1 MKFTKNMKR
10 FGAAA
15 LSGMLLMGALAG
27 CGSSSSTSET
37 TEEGSGAAPAAV
49 SGVIDVVSREDGS
62 GTRGAFIE
70 LFGIEVKDA
79 DGNKTDRT
87 TPDAIIAN
95 QTEVMMQNVA
105 GDKNAIGY
113 ASLGSVDDSMILSII
128 SCLPK
133 ARRSLTITVTSR
145 LMTRQRHSSPMVPP
159 EKSPLQVP
167 PLLPR

>member
-70 LFGIEVKDA
+70 LFGIEIKDA
-79 DGNKTDRT
+79 DGNSLFLYRLTTIDGSSVSALDLKVGGTLTAAGKKTVYKDV
-87 TPDAIIAN
+87 P
-95 QTEVMMQNVA
+95 QMSA
-105 GDKNAIGY
+105 GGFCIEY
-113 ASLGSVDDSMILSII
+113 
-128 SCLPK
+128 K
-133 ARRSLTITVTSR
+133 A
-145 LMTRQRHSSPMVPP
+145 PAA
-159 EKSPLQVP
+159 E
-167 PLLPR
+167 